1 MTCVAILA
9 LVLNDAAPKAPRLEM
24 GSVRQQRNWHSFW
37 GLVMREYTL
46 KFAFL
51 TQVLQQRICGLGL
64 HPQRCSWHWFVD
76 PSLPRPPPPFF
87 IGLSWKSD
95 SGIER
100 LMEVEWHHWFLTW
113 NHIFT
118 LEQSFLSLLETV
130 WGLVAFKEQE
140 LILGMSCGVFSTYW
154 GRISVQSVGT

>member
-24 GSVRQQRNWHSFW
+24 GSVRQQRHSFW

-64 HPQRCSWHWFVD
+64 HPQRCS
-76 PSLPRPPPPFF
+76 
-87 IGLSWKSD
+87 
-95 SGIER
+95 
-100 LMEVEWHHWFLTW
+100 
-113 NHIFT
+113 
-118 LEQSFLSLLETV
+118 
-130 WGLVAFKEQE
+130 
-140 LILGMSCGVFSTYW
+140 
-154 GRISVQSVGT
+154 